1 MTPLRI
7 FVDSD
12 VIIASLLS
20 NSGASY
26 ALLHENNSKQAE
38 FFITDFSLLEVK
50 EVIKRHPINPKQLED
65 LITKKTI
72 VEKLLKMGEIQKKY
86 GFYTNDINDTHVIA
100 GADQMKVNFLTTFN
114 LRDFKID
121 LIKKDLSINILRPAN
136 ILQFL
141 RSIK

>member
-20 NSGASY
+20 NRGASY
-26 ALLHENNSKQAE
+26 ALLHENDDKQAT
-38 FFITDFSLLEVK
+38 FFITDFSLLEVE
-50 EVIKRHPINPKQLED
+50 EVIKRHPINSKQLEN
-65 LITKKTI
+65 LLNKKLT
-72 VEKLLKMGEIQKKY
+72 VEVLLKTGGIQKKY
-86 GFYTNDINDTHVIA
+86 GFYTNDIHDTHIIA

-136 ILQFL
+136 ILQYL
-141 RSIK
+141 RSLK